1 MVIFANENDIDSWM
15 KLVREVRWNFPG
27 LETEES
33 LIEHRQTVLK
43 FIKSD
48 EAICIKDEAKIAAVL
63 LFSKEHNM
71 ICFLAVLPEY
81 RKKGYASE
89 LMKTAL
95 ENLDRTKEITVS
107 TFREDDEKGM
117 VPRALYKKFGFIE
130 GELME
135 EFGYPNQKFI
145 LKPNN

>member
-43 FIKSD
+43 FIKSG
-48 EAICIKDEAKIAAVL
+48 EAICIKNRNTTVAVL
-63 LFSKEHNM
+63 LFSKEHNV

-95 ENLDRTKEITVS
+95 EKLDRTKEISVS

-117 VPRALYKKFGFIE
+117 APRALYKKFGFIE

-145 LKPNN
+145 LKPNY

>member
-95 ENLDRTKEITVS
+95 ENLDRIKEISVS
-107 TFREDDEKGM
+107 TFREDDEKGTA
-117 VPRALYKKFGFIE
+117 PRALYKKFGFIE

>member
-71 ICFLAVLPEY
+71 ICFFAVLPEY

-107 TFREDDEKGM
+107 TFRENDEKGTA
-117 VPRALYKKFGFIE
+117 PRALYKKFGFIE